1 MLIPRTKKTKVG
13 TDLVKV
19 EVFFP
24 RRIMTKLVAHVHIG
38 DNCWGLRFTNEHH
51 IRFARRPVTLFDIAL
66 PARTHNI
73 IPRCHTTSRPG
84 NNMVNSQQVLGI
96 LLACILTGI
105 LITHKNI
112 SSREFHHNVRDSY
125 ISNETNNKRNLNRCS
140 NRSNLP
146 I

>member
-51 IRFARRPVTLFDIAL
+51 IRFARRPVTLFDIAQK
-66 PARTHNI
+66 NFKY
-73 IPRCHTTSRPG
+73 
-84 NNMVNSQQVLGI
+84 VGI
-96 LLACILTGI
+96 STP
-105 LITHKNI
+105 
-112 SSREFHHNVRDSY
+112 Y
-125 ISNETNNKRNLNRCS
+125 IVYTR
-140 NRSNLP
+140 
-146 I
+146 